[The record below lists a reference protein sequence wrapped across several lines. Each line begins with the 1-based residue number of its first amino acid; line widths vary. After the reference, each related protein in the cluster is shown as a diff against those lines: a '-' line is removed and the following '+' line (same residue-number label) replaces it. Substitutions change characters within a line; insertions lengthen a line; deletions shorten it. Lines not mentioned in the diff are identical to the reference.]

1 MSCKSNVLFVKS
13 IVLATF
19 LTILYSKKDGSS
31 VKCVDAFRNAL
42 TQEPKLL
49 IKQKYGWDS
58 QLSILFSSSFIENLF
73 VLRLRKSADK
83 GLKNHYI
90 ISRKIPITND
100 KNTHM
105 KQVYNQ
111 QDIN

>member
-31 VKCVDAFRNAL
+31 FKCVDAFRSAL

-49 IKQKYGWDS
+49 IKQKYG
-58 QLSILFSSSFIENLF
+58 
-73 VLRLRKSADK
+73 
-83 GLKNHYI
+83 
-90 ISRKIPITND
+90 
-100 KNTHM
+100 
-105 KQVYNQ
+105 
-111 QDIN
+111 

>member
-31 VKCVDAFRNAL
+31 FKCVDAFRSAL

-49 IKQKYGWDS
+49 IKQKYSWAVNY
-58 QLSILFSSSFIENLF
+58 LSYFHPLSLKIFSF
-73 VLRLRKSADK
+73 
-83 GLKNHYI
+83 
-90 ISRKIPITND
+90 
-100 KNTHM
+100 
-105 KQVYNQ
+105 
-111 QDIN
+111 